1 MPSRTVRQKTG
12 KSANKRGKRPMLHG
26 LARAGGSQPKPRP
39 VPRVPAPTISLHSV
53 FNSSDSHLTEQPEAG
68 ADGGGW
74 RETIQQYISLYNQA
88 ETEQHAE
95 GLHSFVKDADHC
107 HRLGGRLARLRDR
120 DLYRGAL
127 ALYSETTAEL
137 SRVSESPAEAA
148 ILLKLH
154 VRRKMEQ
161 DGVGYTEERAEFER
175 LWLERKEGV
184 WSIVRIEP
192 VIAERRPRYG
202 SSADAWLAD
211 IEADHRSYNRLPGGG
226 TLPYLNYDLFP
237 QFKIR
242 SAAIPYRRDL
252 AAAYAD
258 RWWNEPNPNFEQF
271 EVNCT
276 NYISQCLHAGNAPIN
291 YTGKRESG
299 WWYKG
304 RSGNREWWSY
314 SWAVSN
320 ALTQYLSHPRAT
332 GLRAEIVY
340 DVGELEIGDII
351 TYDWNGNNRF
361 QHSSIVTAFDA
372 KGMPLVNANTVP
384 SRHRYWDYRDSY
396 AWTEQ
401 TKYRFFHIDD
411 FM

>member
-12 KSANKRGKRPMLHG
+12 KSATKRGKRPILHG
-26 LARAGGSQPKPRP
+26 LMPVGGSRSKSRPK
-39 VPRVPAPTISLHSV
+39 PRVPAPADALTSLFRSG
-53 FNSSDSHLTEQPEAG
+53 DSPAPELDKDA
-68 ADGGGW
+68 AGGW
-74 RETIQQYISLYNQA
+74 KEIVQRYISLYNQT

-95 GLHSFVKDADHC
+95 AVQGFVSDPDHC
-107 HRLGGRLARLRDR
+107 RRLDTRLRRLRER

-137 SRVSESPAEAA
+137 ARASESPSEAA
-148 ILLKLH
+148 VLIKLH
-154 VRRKMEQ
+154 IRRKMEQ
-161 DGVGYTEERAEFER
+161 NGVGYTEERTEHER
-175 LWLERKEGV
+175 LWLDRKDGE
-184 WSIVRIEP
+184 WTIRRIEP

-202 SSADAWLAD
+202 ASADAWIAD
-211 IEADHRSYNRLPGGG
+211 IETESRSSNRQPGSQ
-226 TLPYLNYDLFP
+226 TTPYLNYDLFP

-258 RWWNEPNPNFEQF
+258 RWWNEPNPSFELF

-276 NYISQCLHAGNAPIN
+276 NYISQCLFAGNAPIN
-291 YTGKRESG
+291 YTGRRESG
-299 WWYKG
+299 WWYRG
-304 RSGNREWWSY
+304 RSGGREWWSY

-320 ALTQYLSHPRAT
+320 ALTQYLSVPRT
-332 GLRAEIVY
+332 SGLRAEIVY
-340 DVGELEIGDII
+340 DAAELEIGDII

-361 QHSSIVTAFDA
+361 QHSAIVTAFDA
-372 KGMPLVNANTVP
+372 KGMPLVNANTVA

-401 TKYRFFHIDD
+401 TKYRFFHLAD